1 MDRETP
7 TAEGRGRARLVVV
20 DDHELV
26 RAGVKSMLAREA
38 DLEVVGEAENGRE
51 AVELCRRLRP
61 DLVLMD
67 VRMPE
72 MDGLAA
78 TRAMKRE
85 LPRTIILML
94 TVHENPDYL
103 FEALKMGAAGYAL
116 KESSKRELL
125 AAIRQALGGET
136 PLDPK
141 VAARLLRRMAREAD
155 GDGADGSEPVADRR
169 VYRLAGSVER
179 PGAIHE
185 PLTPHEVEV
194 LQHLAEGR
202 TNPQIAKS
210 MMFSVHTVKVH
221 VRRIIAKLG
230 VSDRTQAAVRA
241 IELGVLSPP
250 RSTLGA

>member
-1 MDRETP
+1 MDHERRP
-7 TAEGRGRARLVVV
+7 AEERGRARLVVV

-26 RAGVKSMLAREA
+26 RAGIKSMLAREA
-38 DLEVVGEAENGRE
+38 DLEVVGEAADGRE
-51 AVELCRRLRP
+51 AVGLCRRARP

-67 VRMPE
+67 VRMPG

-78 TRAMKRE
+78 TRAVKRE
-85 LPRTIILML
+85 LPGTSVLMV

-103 FEALKMGAAGYAL
+103 FEALKAGAAGYAL
-116 KESSKRELL
+116 KESPKRELL
-125 AAIRQALGGET
+125 AAIRQVLDGET
-136 PLDPK
+136 PLEPK

-155 GDGADGSEPVADRR
+155 GEEADGNGR
-169 VYRLAGSVER
+169 VYRLAKPGER
-179 PGAIHE
+179 PKPIPE
-185 PLTPHEVEV
+185 PLTPREVEV
-194 LQHLAEGR
+194 LRHLAEGR

-241 IELGVLSPP
+241 IELGLLSPP